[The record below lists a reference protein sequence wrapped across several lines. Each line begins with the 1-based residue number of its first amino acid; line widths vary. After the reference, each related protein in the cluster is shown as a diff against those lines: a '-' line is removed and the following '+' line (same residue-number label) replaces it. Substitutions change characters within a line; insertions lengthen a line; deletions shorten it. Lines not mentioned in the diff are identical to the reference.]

1 MKIVIPGGTGQVGS
15 VLSRAFRAKGH
26 EVVVL
31 SRNASNSDEII
42 YWDAKSLGDWTQ
54 EIDTA
59 DAVINLAGR
68 SVNCRYSKKNLRSMM
83 DSRVESTKVIGQA
96 ISRATRPPKVWLQA
110 STATIYAHTFEI
122 PQDEK
127 SGLIGGNEPDV
138 PKYWKIS
145 IDIAQ
150 AWERALYEANT
161 PQTRRVALRSA
172 MIMSPDKGGIFDTLR
187 NLTRLG
193 LGGAIAG
200 GKQFVSWIH
209 EHDFVRSVEF
219 LLEHDE
225 FEGVVNLSSPNPLSQ
240 KEFMAAIRHACG
252 MPIGLPATKWMISV
266 GAFFMR
272 TDPELILKS
281 RRVIPGR
288 LLDAR
293 FTFRYPEWTEAA
305 TELVERSKLLAQS
318 T

>member
-1 MKIVIPGGTGQVGS
+1 MKIIIPGGTGQVGN
-15 VLSRAFRAKGH
+15 VLKRAFRAKGH
-26 EVVVL
+26 EVILL
-31 SRNASNSDEII
+31 SRAPSDSESSIV
-42 YWDAKSLGDWTQ
+42 WDGRTLGDWTKF
-54 EIDTA
+54 IDGA

-68 SVNCRYSKKNLRSMM
+68 SVNCRYTKKNLKVMM
-83 DSRVESTKVIGQA
+83 NSRVDSNRIIGKAIGQA
-96 ISRATRPPKVWLQA
+96 DRPPRVWLQA
-110 STATIYAHTFEI
+110 STATIYAHTFGT
-122 PQDEK
+122 PHDEK
-127 SGLIGGNEPDV
+127 TGLIGGNERDV

-150 AWERALYEANT
+150 AWERALSEAST
-161 PQTRRVALRSA
+161 PQTRKVALRSA
-172 MIMSPDKGGIFDTLR
+172 MIMSPDKGGIFDTLL

-288 LLDAR
+288 LLSYG
-293 FTFRYPEWTEAA
+293 FSFKFPEWPAA
-305 TELVERSKLLAQS
+305 VQELTK
-318 T
+318 

>member
-1 MKIVIPGGTGQVGS
+1 MKIIIPGGTGQVGN
-15 VLSRAFRAKGH
+15 VLRRAFRTKGH
-26 EVVVL
+26 EVLFL
-31 SRNASNSDEII
+31 SRNASNSDDII
-42 YWDAKSLGDWTQ
+42 YWDAKTLGDWTKV
-54 EIDTA
+54 IDGA

-68 SVNCRYSKKNLRSMM
+68 SVNCRYSKENLKSMM

-96 ISRATRPPKVWLQA
+96 INRAARPPRVWLQA
-110 STATIYAHTFEI
+110 STATIYAHTFGT
-122 PQDEK
+122 PHDEK
-127 SGLIGGNEPDV
+127 TGLVGGNEPDV

-150 AWERALYEANT
+150 AWERALSEAST
-161 PQTRRVALRSA
+161 PQTRKVALRSA
-172 MIMSPDKGGIFDTLR
+172 MIMSPDKGGIFDTLL

-288 LLDAR
+288 LLSYG
-293 FTFRYPEWTEAA
+293 FSFKFPEWPAA
-305 TELVERSKLLAQS
+305 VQELTK
-318 T
+318 

>member
-1 MKIVIPGGTGQVGS
+1 MKIIVPGGTGQVGN
-15 VLSRAFRAKGH
+15 VLKRAFRAKGH
-26 EVVVL
+26 EVLFL
-31 SRNASNSDEII
+31 SRNASNSEDII
-42 YWDAKSLGDWTQ
+42 YWDAKTLGDWTQ
-54 EIDTA
+54 EIDGA

-68 SVNCRYSKKNLRSMM
+68 SVNCRYTKKNLKAMM
-83 DSRVESTKVIGQA
+83 NSRVDSNRIIGKAICQA
-96 ISRATRPPKVWLQA
+96 DRPPRVWLQA
-110 STATIYAHTFEI
+110 STATIYAHTFGK
-122 PQDEK
+122 PHDENT
-127 SGLIGGNEPDV
+127 GLIGGNEADV

-145 IDIAQ
+145 IDIAR
-150 AWERALYEANT
+150 AWERALDEAKT
-161 PQTRRVALRSA
+161 PQTRKVALRSA
-172 MIMSPDKGGIFDTLR
+172 MIMSPDKGGIFDTLL

-288 LLDAR
+288 LLDAG

-305 TELVERSKLLAQS
+305 TELVERSKSRAQS